1 MEGEGILPAS
11 GWSIL
16 TFARFAVAGFWA
28 LILAHGRPEAA
39 EPHLTPLAVEALAPF
54 TPVMGSDGQR
64 HLVYELKI
72 DNVSGGAFNLKSIDI
87 IDPKRD
93 VVLLELDRAEIAKR
107 FALGG
112 SRGKESA
119 DLGPAQFGV
128 LFVHV
133 ALPRGEPAPLKLVH
147 RITGFFE
154 RINADFTMTAG
165 QTPSSPGRLPAV
177 LGPPLG
183 GAGFVA
189 ADGCCDSIRHVR
201 ALLPIDGRLQL
212 AQRFAIDWEQIDSE
226 GRVVNGDPKALEN
239 YVIFGKPVLA
249 VDDGTVVASRN
260 DLPEQVPGALPA
272 SIPLAEADGNYVVLD
287 IGGAYVL
294 YAHMQPGSVTVKAG
308 DAVRRGKVLGKVG
321 NSGNSQAPHLH
332 LHVTDSPS
340 PLAANGLPYVF
351 DAFTL
356 TAVDKAGT
364 ADFDKAEAT
373 GSALTLTKVDPP
385 QRLSNMLPL
394 DLSVVDFGE

>member
-1 MEGEGILPAS
+1 MTLHPR
-11 GWSIL
+11 
-16 TFARFAVAGFWA
+16 RFAAFAFAVISA
-28 LILAHGRPEAA
+28 LALAHGRAGAA
-39 EPHLTPLAVEALAPF
+39 EPELTPLTVEALAPF

-72 DNVSGGAFNLKSIDI
+72 ENLSGGEFDLKTIDVV
-87 IDPKRD
+87 DPKSDR
-93 VVLLELDRAEIAKR
+93 VLLELDRAEIGKR
-107 FALGG
+107 LAIGG
-112 SRGKESA
+112 SRGAESA

-133 ALPRGEPAPLKLVH
+133 ALPRGEPAPAMLVH
-147 RITGFFE
+147 RITGFFGK
-154 RINADFTMTAG
+154 IKADFTMTGG
-165 QTPSSPGRLPAV
+165 QTTSAVSRRLAV
-177 LGPPLG
+177 LGPPLSG
-183 GAGFVA
+183 SGYLA

-201 ALLPIDGRLQL
+201 ALLPIDGRLEL

-226 GRVVNGDPKALEN
+226 GRVVSGDPKALEN
-239 YVIFGKPVLA
+239 YVIFGKAVLA

-272 SIPLAEADGNYVVLD
+272 GLRFGEADGNYVVLD
-287 IGGAYVL
+287 VGGAYIL

-308 DAVRRGKVLGKVG
+308 DKVTRGEILGKVG

-332 LHVTDSPS
+332 LHVTDGPS
-340 PLAANGLPYVF
+340 PIASNGIPYVF

-356 TAVDKAGT
+356 TAVDRAGT
-364 ADFDKAEAT
+364 ADFDRAEAT

-385 QRLSNMLPL
+385 QQLRNMLPL
-394 DLSVVDFGE
+394 DLSVVDFGP

>member
-1 MEGEGILPAS
+1 MRLA
-11 GWSIL
+11 L
-16 TFARFAVAGFWA
+16 KFAVF
-28 LILAHGRPEAA
+28 ILAAFSALLSGHVQARAA
-39 EPHLTPLAVEALAPF
+39 EPELTPLAVEALAPF

-72 DNVSGGAFNLKSIDI
+72 ENLSGGGFNLKTIDVV
-87 IDPKRD
+87 DPKRR
-93 VVLLELDRAEIAKR
+93 VVLLELDRAEIGKR
-107 FALGG
+107 LALGG
-112 SRGKESA
+112 SRGAESA

-133 ALPRGEPAPLKLVH
+133 ALPRGEPAPIMLVH
-147 RITGFFE
+147 RITGYFE
-154 RINADFTMTAG
+154 KINADFTMTGG
-165 QTPSSPGRLPAV
+165 QATSFIWRRPAV
-177 LGPPLG
+177 LGPPLSG
-183 GAGFVA
+183 SGFVA

-201 ALLPIDGRLQL
+201 ALLPIDGRLML
-212 AQRFAIDWEQIDSE
+212 AQRFAIDWEEIDAE
-226 GRVVNGDPKALEN
+226 GRVVIGDPKALES
-239 YVIFGKPVLA
+239 YVIFGKAVLA

-272 SIPLAEADGNYVVLD
+272 NIRLGEADGNYVVLD

-294 YAHMQPGSVTVKAG
+294 YAHMQPGSVTVKPG
-308 DAVRRGKVLGKVG
+308 DTVKRGEILGRVG

-332 LHVTDSPS
+332 LHVTDGPS
-340 PLAANGLPYVF
+340 PIASNGLPYVF

-356 TAVDKAGT
+356 TAVDRAGT

-373 GSALTLTKVDPP
+373 GSSLSLTKVDPP

-394 DLSVVDFGE
+394 DLSVVDFSP

>member
-1 MEGEGILPAS
+1 MTLRPRG
-11 GWSIL
+11 
-16 TFARFAVAGFWA
+16 FAEVALAGFC
-28 LILAHGRPEAA
+28 LLAFGDGRAPGA
-39 EPHLTPLAVEALAPF
+39 EPELTPLAVEALAPF

-64 HLVYELKI
+64 HLVYELRI
-72 DNVSGGAFNLKSIDI
+72 ENTSGGGFNLKTIDVV
-87 IDPKRD
+87 DPKRD
-93 VVLLELDRAEIAKR
+93 MVLLELDRAEIAKR

-112 SRGKESA
+112 SRGAESA

-133 ALPRGEPAPLKLVH
+133 ALPRGEPAPVMLVH

-154 RINADFTMTAG
+154 KIHADFTMTGG
-165 QTPSSPGRLPAV
+165 QTPAFPGRRPAV
-177 LGPPLG
+177 LGPPLSG
-183 GAGFVA
+183 SGFVA
-189 ADGCCDSIRHVR
+189 ADGCCDSVRHVR
-201 ALLPIDGRLQL
+201 ALLPIDGRLVL
-212 AQRFAIDWEQIDSE
+212 AQRFAIDWEEIDSK
-226 GRVVNGDPKALEN
+226 GRVVSGDPKALES
-239 YVIFGKPVLA
+239 YVIFGKAVLA

-272 SIPLAEADGNYVVLD
+272 GIRLGEADGNYIVLD

-308 DAVRRGKVLGKVG
+308 DTVRRGEILGRVG
-321 NSGNSQAPHLH
+321 NTGNSQAPHLH
-332 LHVTDSPS
+332 LHVTDGPS
-340 PLAANGLPYVF
+340 PIGSNGLPYVF

-356 TAVDKAGT
+356 TAIDKAGT

-373 GSALTLTKVDPP
+373 GSSLTLTKVDPP

-394 DLSVVDFGE
+394 DLSVVDFGP

>member
-1 MEGEGILPAS
+1 MRLK
-11 GWSIL
+11 
-16 TFARFAVAGFWA
+16 FAVF
-28 LILAHGRPEAA
+28 ILAAFSALACGRLQASAA
-39 EPHLTPLAVEALAPF
+39 EPELTPVAVEAIASF
-54 TPVMGSDGQR
+54 EPVMGSDGQR

-72 DNVSGGAFNLKSIDI
+72 ENVSGGRFNLKTIDVV
-87 IDPKRD
+87 DPRRNM
-93 VVLLELDRAEIAKR
+93 VLLELDRAEIAKR

-112 SRGKESA
+112 SRGIESA

-133 ALPRGEPAPLKLVH
+133 ALPRGEPAPTMLVH

-154 RINADFTMTAG
+154 KINADFTMTGG
-165 QTPSSPGRLPAV
+165 QTTSGLWRRPVV
-177 LGPPLG
+177 LGPPLSG
-183 GAGFVA
+183 SGFVA

-201 ALLPIDGRLQL
+201 ALLPIDGRLTL
-212 AQRFAIDWEQIDSE
+212 AQRFAIDWEEIDSE
-226 GRVVNGDPKALEN
+226 GRVLSGDPKALES
-239 YVIFGKPVLA
+239 YVIFGKAVLA

-272 SIPLAEADGNYVVLD
+272 NIRLDEADGNYVVLD

-294 YAHMQPGSVTVKAG
+294 YAHMQPGSVTVKPG
-308 DAVRRGKVLGKVG
+308 DTVTRGEILGRVG

-332 LHVTDSPS
+332 LHVTDGPS
-340 PLAANGLPYVF
+340 PIASNGLPYVF

-356 TAVDKAGT
+356 SAVDKAGT

-373 GSALTLTKVDPP
+373 GSALALTKIDPP
-385 QRLSNMLPL
+385 QRLSNALPL
-394 DLSVVDFGE
+394 DLSVVDFGP

>member
-1 MEGEGILPAS
+1 
-11 GWSIL
+11 
-16 TFARFAVAGFWA
+16 
-28 LILAHGRPEAA
+28 
-39 EPHLTPLAVEALAPF
+39 
-54 TPVMGSDGQR
+54 MGSDGQR

-72 DNVSGGAFNLKSIDI
+72 ENLSGGEFNLKTIDVV
-87 IDPKRD
+87 DPKSDR
-93 VVLLELDRAEIAKR
+93 VLLELDRAEIGKR
-107 FALGG
+107 LAIGG
-112 SRGKESA
+112 SRGAESA

-133 ALPRGEPAPLKLVH
+133 ALPRGEPAPATLVH
-147 RITGFFE
+147 RITGFFGK
-154 RINADFTMTAG
+154 IKADFTMTGG
-165 QTPSSPGRLPAV
+165 QTTSAVSRRLAV
-177 LGPPLG
+177 LGPPLSG
-183 GAGFVA
+183 SGYLA

-201 ALLPIDGRLQL
+201 ALLPIDGRLEL

-226 GRVVNGDPKALEN
+226 GRVVSGDPKALEN
-239 YVIFGKPVLA
+239 YVIFGKAVLA

-272 SIPLAEADGNYVVLD
+272 GLRFGEADGNYVVLD

-308 DAVRRGKVLGKVG
+308 DKVTRGEILGKVG

-332 LHVTDSPS
+332 LHVTDGPS
-340 PLAANGLPYVF
+340 PIASNGIPYVF

-356 TAVDKAGT
+356 TAVDRAGT
-364 ADFDKAEAT
+364 ADFDRAEAT

-385 QRLSNMLPL
+385 QPLRNMLPL
-394 DLSVVDFGE
+394 DLSVVDFGP